1 MRAAVGRRNQIDI
14 ALGDRVFG
22 CGRPADRKFDRI
34 LILFA
39 LAGDGLVGQTVRLA
53 ELIDEVAPEIT
64 REEPLVF
71 LAAEFIGEGDAQAWA
86 QHSLSL
92 EHMTQLRNRELVGI
106 EELAIG
112 PETHRRTGV
121 TLTDRAH
128 DIELGTHGPV
138 AKTDVVFLAAATH
151 PALELFRERIDHRHA
166 DAVQAARESVATA
179 VEFAA
184 RVQAREDQLDA
195 ADLFLRVDVDRHA
208 ATVVAHL
215 E

>member
-22 CGRPADRKFDRI
+22 RGRPADRKFDRI
-34 LILFA
+34 LILLA
-39 LAGDGLVGQTVRLA
+39 LAGDGLVGQTIRLA
-53 ELIDEVAPEIT
+53 ELIDKVAPEIT
-64 REEPLVF
+64 CEEPLVF
-71 LAAEFIGEGDAQAWA
+71 LAGEFIGEGNAQARA
-86 QHSLSL
+86 QDGLRL
-92 EHMTQLRNRELVGI
+92 EHMAQLRDRELVRI

-112 PETHRRTGV
+112 PETHRGTGIA
-121 TLTDRAH
+121 LPDRAH
-128 DIELGTHGPV
+128 DIELGTHGAV
-138 AKTDVVFLAAATH
+138 AKADVVFLAAATH